1 MVQFAVN
8 GIVNVLMVAG
18 GGRVSC
24 AQVLRNSRLRP
35 AADRLRSMEPRPTT
49 IYCRKM
55 QIFREKILKKFGSS
69 EIMPTFAIPFGK
81 QVVILLELKIKT
93 SKSDMGNGEIR

>member
-1 MVQFAVN
+1 MSLASF
-8 GIVNVLMVAG
+8 GAG
-18 GGRVSC
+18 DFHFS
-24 AQVLRNSRLRP
+24 
-35 AADRLRSMEPRPTT
+35 ADRLRSMEPRPTT

-55 QIFREKILKKFGSS
+55 QIFRKKILKKFGSS

-81 QVVILLELKIKT
+81 QVVTLLGLKTKT

>member
-1 MVQFAVN
+1 MKQYVPRF
-8 GIVNVLMVAG
+8 LRSG
-18 GGRVSC
+18 GFSF
-24 AQVLRNSRLRP
+24 LSM
-35 AADRLRSMEPRPTT
+35 LRSMEPRPTT

-81 QVVILLELKIKT
+81 QVVTLLELKIKT